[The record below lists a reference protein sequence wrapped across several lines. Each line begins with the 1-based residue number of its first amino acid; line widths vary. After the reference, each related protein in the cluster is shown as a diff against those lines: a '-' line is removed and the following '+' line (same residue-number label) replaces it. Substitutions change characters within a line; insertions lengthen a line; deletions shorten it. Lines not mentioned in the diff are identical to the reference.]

1 VLKWTDDRI
10 QLRRPGRSADS
21 RDSPARQSSA
31 CSASIGSCER
41 IAILRHHRTLN
52 LSGNLQNILQL
63 RSAAEYTAQ
72 WSSTGFQT
80 SGLAYAPSFSTLA
93 CMCRTRPDRA
103 VIGFNTVNVN
113 TGSVHLHVS
122 FLPALPVNR
131 GPNSVLSQARDR
143 DQIREPEFSFQLRSK
158 WGKIGRLLHQ
168 RTPFWPL

>member
-1 VLKWTDDRI
+1 MSTL
-10 QLRRPGRSADS
+10 
-21 RDSPARQSSA
+21 
-31 CSASIGSCER
+31 CSASASTSTQISRFKPISSPGNQAHVKLPSDRGSAQLEP
-41 IAILRHHRTLN
+41 N
-52 LSGNLQNILQL
+52 LENVHQL

-80 SGLAYAPSFSTLA
+80 SGLAYAWSFTLP

-122 FLPALPVNR
+122 FLAALPVNL

-143 DQIREPEFSFQLRSK
+143 DQIREPEFSFQVRSK